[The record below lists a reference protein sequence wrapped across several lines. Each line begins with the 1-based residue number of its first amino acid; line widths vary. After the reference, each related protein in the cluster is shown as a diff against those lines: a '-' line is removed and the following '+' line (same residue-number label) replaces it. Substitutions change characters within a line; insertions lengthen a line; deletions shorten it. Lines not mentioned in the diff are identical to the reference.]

1 ANAAHSVEIDRV
13 RERERASGYA
23 HILTFWWTA
32 ASLDYYRGYVDNVK
46 KATRADIGKFL
57 QGYVLGKPF
66 VFGALVSPDMT
77 KKGLNKE
84 HFESLAGL
92 TPAAGGGKAGST
104 LPQSGKAP
112 AVKH

>member
-1 ANAAHSVEIDRV
+1 MKAAAGKRGA
-13 RERERASGYA
+13 ERARSHRYHVYVVELSA
-23 HILTFWWTA
+23 RVWNVA
-32 ASLDYYRGYVDNVK
+32 AFRRANPDYM
-46 KATRADIGKFL
+46 
-57 QGYVLGKPF
+57 LGKPF